1 LNLMEGK
8 KSVDPMSFL
17 MVIHAAFE
25 KVIGAHGSSE
35 PNKHLCFYHIH
46 NPDDYALANFLRYA
60 PDTQLLITVRE
71 PIQNCESWLRLSV
84 EKNNY
89 DECVHR
95 IIGILFG
102 FDQVPFRMR
111 DSVGVR
117 LEDIKSR
124 PEDAMKALCAW
135 LKVEDSSTLYEMTAQ
150 GNKWWGTPTDPGF
163 NSRDP
168 NPFDQTAIKRPV
180 GEILGEV
187 DQFILG
193 TLLYPFSVRFSYRV
207 PDPEQFQKDL
217 KEVRPLIEDMLDF
230 EKAMAKR
237 LNVDHDKFKRQGSYQ
252 LLRAGL
258 IDRWN
263 VLNELG
269 DYPHMLTPL
278 SI

>member
-1 LNLMEGK
+1 
-8 KSVDPMSFL
+8 
-17 MVIHAAFE
+17 
-25 KVIGAHGSSE
+25 
-35 PNKHLCFYHIH
+35 
-46 NPDDYALANFLRYA
+46 
-60 PDTQLLITVRE
+60 
-71 PIQNCESWLRLSV
+71 
-84 EKNNY
+84 
-89 DECVHR
+89 
-95 IIGILFG
+95 
-102 FDQVPFRMR
+102 
-111 DSVGVR
+111 
-117 LEDIKSR
+117 
-124 PEDAMKALCAW
+124 MKALCSW

-193 TLLYPFSVRFSYRV
+193 TLLYPFSVRFNYRV